1 MKENK
6 IKEKFDFFTSDYL
19 ELQHKRIFVS
29 LLIIIES
36 RYHVFKNNKV
46 NQLVARYCKDVG
58 IHIPDE
64 LKIGN
69 GRTIANAFINKLL
82 VESGFDLTNKKYS
95 EEYIFYKVNSL
106 IDKKID
112 DIIDMYP
119 RDKLLVNLVVFA
131 DFVSTLSQNDFV
143 AINKDVDRNNIE
155 KILNLF
161 REIDDTKNDLRQSLL
176 GEIKE
181 STNYLLNRVLLAQ
194 DRNVFDE
201 LEAEKYFEKFGT
213 DYYLLFCYGVTKSV
227 FLSDMNSRYLIKRR
241 FNKSKITFS
250 CNKWG
255 DFPPRLLRREFDEF
269 VRYASKETLGLQKC
283 MSESIFPKFYTK
295 YQFDPLKV
303 RDTFKSDINDYKV
316 SDGYLIYLPLSELLT
331 YFQINQIVSK
341 KGIKN
346 EILFLENNVFHLKFS
361 ISIFI
366 KQMKANNINLTNLLQ
381 KDINEGNIDKFLNE
395 KVYSKIDT
403 TKKVKEIFKA
413 FVSKYVKLSKEVNIK
428 YLSFDFSNIYVF
440 AAEYISLNNLSIFHK
455 PLIKFGNYYL
465 TNYSLL
471 NEGLWHL
478 AGDILSRNT
487 GGINDISKDIKCYY
501 DENKIPQLKSYI
513 SSMYDFSIIN
523 CDFMAS
529 DKSGTPIYPKI
540 KRLLMDGEISREIDK
555 GRKKELDI
563 IFYSDN
569 TLYIYDLK
577 NYGIQHSLVS
587 ISKLLGKVKK
597 EISKLKKIKK
607 FILEN
612 KSIFESDLGIQFDN
626 IEVGILT
633 ANSTIFEFCP
643 NMFNNFYIDSVQNFI
658 SENTN
663 KHQISYLTER
673 QKVNR
678 IKKIKSKN
686 KLLKQYEILDT
697 RREKIFGKYH
707 C

>member
-1 MKENK
+1 MKGNK
-6 IKEKFDFFTSDYL
+6 IEEKFDFFTSDYL
-19 ELQHKRIFVS
+19 ELQHIQIFVS

-36 RYHVFKNNKV
+36 RYNVFKNPKV
-46 NQLVARYCKDVG
+46 NQLVAKYCKDVG
-58 IHIPDE
+58 IYIPDE

-82 VESGFDLTNKKYS
+82 GESGFDLTNKKYS

-106 IDKKID
+106 IDQKID

-119 RDKLLVNLVVFA
+119 RDKLLVNLVIFA
-131 DFVSTLSQNDFV
+131 DFVSTLSQNNFI
-143 AINKDVDRNNIE
+143 AINEDTDRNNIG
-155 KILNLF
+155 KILNIF
-161 REIDDTKNDLRQSLL
+161 REIDNTKDDLSQSLL

-181 STNYLLNRVLLAQ
+181 STNYLLNRVLLTQ
-194 DRNVFDE
+194 DREAIEE

-213 DYYLLFCYGVTKSV
+213 DFYLLFCYGITKSV
-227 FLSDMNSRYLIKRR
+227 FLSDMSSRYLIKRR
-241 FNKSKITFS
+241 FNKSRITFS

-255 DFPPRLLRREFDEF
+255 DFPPKLLRREFDEF
-269 VRYASKETLGLQKC
+269 VRRTRKETLGLQED
-283 MSESIFPKFYTK
+283 MSESIFPKFYAK

-303 RDTFKSDINDYKV
+303 RDTFKKDIHIHNHKV
-316 SDGYLIYLPLSELLT
+316 SDDYLIYTSLSELL
-331 YFQINQIVSK
+331 YFFQINQRISK

-346 EILFLENNVFHLKFS
+346 EILFLENNIFHLKLS

-366 KQMKANNINLTNLLQ
+366 QRLKANNIYLTNLLQ
-381 KDINEGNIDKFLNE
+381 KDMNEGNVDKFLNE

-428 YLSFDFSNIYVF
+428 HLSFDFSNIYVF

-455 PLIKFGNYYL
+455 PLIKFGDYYL

-487 GGINDISKDIKCYY
+487 GGINDISKEIKCYY
-501 DENKIPQLKSYI
+501 DENKIPQIKSYV
-513 SSMYDFSIIN
+513 SSMYDFSIVN
-523 CDFMAS
+523 CDFMVS
-529 DKSGTPIYPKI
+529 DKSGTPVYPEI
-540 KRLLMDGEISREIDK
+540 KRLIKDDEISRGSDK

-563 IFYSDN
+563 IFYSDD

-577 NYGIQHSLVS
+577 NYGIQHSLGS
-587 ISKLLGKVKK
+587 ISKLLGTLKK
-597 EISKLKKIKK
+597 EISKLKKIKE

-612 KSIFESDLGIQFDN
+612 KSIFESDLGVQFDN

-633 ANSTIFEFCP
+633 ANSTIFEFWP
-643 NMFNNFYIDSVQNFI
+643 NMFNNFYIDSVQSFI
-658 SENTN
+658 SENTSKN
-663 KHQISYLTER
+663 QISFLMER
-673 QKVNR
+673 QKANR
-678 IKKIKSKN
+678 IKKLKSK
-686 KLLKQYEILDT
+686 K
-697 RREKIFGKYH
+697 
-707 C
+707 